1 MSQIMQIAREKNL
14 CSFPKLDAGKNNQG
28 SYFGHG
34 LDAHDMIGLS
44 WLLLEDQSKYGLNGL

>member
-1 MSQIMQIAREKNL
+1 MQIAREKNL